1 MMLRNTRLLRESPF
15 TFLSRFRLFFFV
27 MSVSD
32 VIWADLVGITIK
44 SDWTCIK
51 VSMNEGVMMHVHV
64 HVHVHV

>member
-1 MMLRNTRLLRESPF
+1 
-15 TFLSRFRLFFFV
+15 

-44 SDWTCIK
+44 SDRTCIS
-51 VSMNEGVMMHVHV
+51 VSMIEGVTMHVHV